1 MNYNSY
7 LIKTFIQQRK
17 HMHNIS
23 VDCRV
28 ASLLGSA
35 IEIKGKGIV
44 HNIHGKGAI
53 DFLEISVDPYF
64 RSFQTKRGK
73 V

>member
-1 MNYNSY
+1 
-7 LIKTFIQQRK
+7 
-17 HMHNIS
+17 MHNIS

-64 RSFQTKRGK
+64 RSFQTKRSK